1 MNLALLITD
10 GPGVRNFLLGDFF
23 ERAAKERTVHVLQ
36 CIPARVRQELGLE
49 GKSNIK
55 WWPLYPH
62 RETKASFVL
71 RNALVAGHMYR
82 MGTRAMRF
90 NLNLPLGGP
99 LHRKTVVRASR
110 LLGRFAAVSSTGIQL
125 LDEWHCA
132 AVERFPE
139 VEHYRQI
146 LLRISPSV
154 LFCSNQRPPAV
165 LPAVLAAK
173 SLGIPTATFIFSWD
187 NLTSKGRIAA
197 PFDHYLVWSESMRN
211 ELRQFYPSIS
221 GRNIHIVGTPQ
232 FDPYVHS
239 QNLWPREEFFRRLG
253 ADESRPLICY
263 SGGDTSICPEDPA
276 HLSILM
282 RLIREGSI
290 MRNPQVVLRP
300 SPADL
305 EDRYEHVKMEF
316 PEVIIAPPCWAKPVH
331 NEWSMATPLPE
342 DTQMLTNLTRYSDL
356 NINVASTMTLDF
368 AINDKPVV
376 NIAWDVASPPPFGT
390 PLWDH
395 HYQFEHYRPVVE
407 FGAARFARSPDEL
420 AQHVNTYL
428 DNPNLDREGRRRFVE
443 LEVGD
448 TVGRSGRRILEA
460 LEQIVM
466 GNGNTQNSPPS
477 GEVVAVREEQ

>member
-1 MNLALLITD
+1 
-10 GPGVRNFLLGDFF
+10 
-23 ERAAKERTVHVLQ
+23 
-36 CIPARVRQELGLE
+36 
-49 GKSNIK
+49 
-55 WWPLYPH
+55 
-62 RETKASFVL
+62 
-71 RNALVAGHMYR
+71 
-82 MGTRAMRF
+82 
-90 NLNLPLGGP
+90 
-99 LHRKTVVRASR
+99 
-110 LLGRFAAVSSTGIQL
+110 
-125 LDEWHCA
+125 
-132 AVERFPE
+132 
-139 VEHYRQI
+139 
-146 LLRISPSV
+146 
-154 LFCSNQRPPAV
+154 
-165 LPAVLAAK
+165 
-173 SLGIPTATFIFSWD
+173 
-187 NLTSKGRIAA
+187 
-197 PFDHYLVWSESMRN
+197 
-211 ELRQFYPSIS
+211 
-221 GRNIHIVGTPQ
+221 
-232 FDPYVHS
+232 
-239 QNLWPREEFFRRLG
+239 
-253 ADESRPLICY
+253 
-263 SGGDTSICPEDPA
+263 
-276 HLSILM
+276 
-282 RLIREGSI
+282 
-290 MRNPQVVLRP
+290 
-300 SPADL
+300 
-305 EDRYEHVKMEF
+305 MEF
-316 PEVIIAPPCWAKPVH
+316 PELIIAPPCWAKPVH